1 MREIKFRGKN
11 KDIGWVCGQLAY
23 DINGNVYIIQEVE
36 LDSSYGIEETILFA
50 TMWYRVEKET
60 IGQYT
65 GLKDK
70 NGKEIYEG
78 DIVKVRSYPSGYI
91 NTEIYFKDGKFAFDG
106 SNYSFKD
113 LNDKVEVIGNI
124 YENKELLNETN
135 R

>member
-23 DINGNVYIIQEVE
+23 DINGNAYIIQEVE

-60 IGQYT
+60 LGQYT

-91 NTEIYFKDGKFAFDG
+91 NTEVYFKDGKFAFDG

-113 LNDKVEVIGNI
+113 
-124 YENKELLNETN
+124 
-135 R
+135 